1 MVAGTV
7 WSGFCQWALLVVLAK
22 FGTVDM
28 VGTFTLG
35 LAITLPVL
43 MFSCLNLRNLYVT
56 DCANTYRFR
65 EYFTLRLVMAAGSV
79 VFTVAC
85 VVLERQSADLVI
97 AIALISLAKAIEY
110 ISDMLYALLQRQELM
125 TAMSI
130 SMMLRGTLSLCILT
144 VGVYLRGSLV
154 WGAAGLVL
162 SSALTLLA
170 FDLPVSLGLLK
181 FRLRD
186 AVTACREYLSA
197 LFADWNVES
206 GRLRSL
212 ALAGAPLG
220 LVLMLVSL
228 NINIPRY
235 FVERSLGI
243 REQGI
248 FSSLAN
254 LMAAGSVVI
263 GAIGQS
269 ATPRLARS
277 YAAGDM
283 RAFRALLRMLV
294 TASLVLGGAGLAVA
308 VTFGHEALALVYR
321 PEYAA
326 RQDVFIWLMAAS
338 GALYL
343 GSTIGVAMTAVRCLT
358 PQLPLFAFAALSTA
372 ATCFFLVPVMGL
384 RGAALS
390 IFISAIVQC
399 AGGAWLLRNACRL
412 NALKPR

>member
-1 MVAGTV
+1 
-7 WSGFCQWALLVVLAK
+7 
-22 FGTVDM
+22 
-28 VGTFTLG
+28 
-35 LAITLPVL
+35 
-43 MFSCLNLRNLYVT
+43 
-56 DCANTYRFR
+56 
-65 EYFTLRLVMAAGSV
+65 MAAGSV
-79 VFTVAC
+79 AFTVAC
-85 VVLERQSADLVI
+85 VLLERQSRNLVI

-144 VGVYLRGSLV
+144 LGVYLRGSLV

-162 SSALTLLA
+162 ASALTLLA
-170 FDLPVSLGLLK
+170 FDVPVSLALLN
-181 FRLRD
+181 FRLQD
-186 AVTACREYLSA
+186 AVTACRGYLSA
-197 LFADWNVES
+197 LSGDLNVEY

-228 NINIPRY
+228 NLNIPRY

-243 REQGI
+243 GEQGI

-263 GAIGQS
+263 SALGQC
-269 ATPRLARS
+269 ATPRLAKS

-283 RAFRALLRMLV
+283 GAFGALLWMLV

-308 VTFGHEALALVYR
+308 VTFGHQALALVYR

-343 GSTIGVAMTAVRCLT
+343 GSTMGVAMTAVRCLT
-358 PQLPLFAFAALSTA
+358 PQLPLFALAALTTA
-372 ATCFFLVPVMGL
+372 ATCFFLVPAMGL

-399 AGGAWLLRNACRL
+399 AGGAWLLRNACRV
-412 NALKPR
+412 NARKRG